1 MADNQTSP
9 FAGLDKALLR
19 STKPSPPPHAGKEE
33 PPAEEEQGAF
43 AQPRPAPTNRPPD
56 EPVLRRPDEATNR
69 PPDRAAG
76 DYELIRRG
84 FEWYAYQLRKLK
96 KLSLKEQMEGKPGS
110 MSAMLRDALD
120 DYLKKEQMSFN
131 RRSDRPANR
140 SLDRA
145 TDSLSRASYGCND

>member
-1 MADNQTSP
+1 MVNKQASP
-9 FAGLDKALLR
+9 FTGLDKALLR
-19 STKPSPPPHAGKEE
+19 STKPSPSPIPEKEQPAGERENNVYTVPSNE
-33 PPAEEEQGAF
+33 PTW
-43 AQPRPAPTNRPPD
+43 RPGD
-56 EPVLRRPDEATNR
+56 EPTER

-120 DYLKKEQMSFN
+120 DYLKK
-131 RRSDRPANR
+131 
-140 SLDRA
+140 RA
-145 TDSLSRASYGCND
+145 HEL

>member
-1 MADNQTSP
+1 MADKAASP
-9 FAGLDKALLR
+9 FTGLDKALLR
-19 STKPSPPPHAGKEE
+19 STKPI
-33 PPAEEEQGAF
+33 PPAYAETEQPPDEKETNGGRA
-43 AQPRPAPTNRPPD
+43 PLNAPTNRPP
-56 EPVLRRPDEATNR
+56 VEATER

-120 DYLKKEQMSFN
+120 DYLKK
-131 RRSDRPANR
+131 
-140 SLDRA
+140 
-145 TDSLSRASYGCND
+145 RASEL

>member
-1 MADNQTSP
+1 MAMADRSSSP

-19 STKPSPPPHAGKEE
+19 STKPSPPPHAAKE
-33 PPAEEEQGAF
+33 
-43 AQPRPAPTNRPPD
+43 QPTGENESKASVMAINEATNRPPD
-56 EPVLRRPDEATNR
+56 EPMVRPSDEATNR

-84 FEWYAYQLRKLK
+84 FEWYAYQLRRLK

-120 DYLKKEQMSFN
+120 DYLKKRESE
-131 RRSDRPANR
+131 
-140 SLDRA
+140 L
-145 TDSLSRASYGCND
+145 